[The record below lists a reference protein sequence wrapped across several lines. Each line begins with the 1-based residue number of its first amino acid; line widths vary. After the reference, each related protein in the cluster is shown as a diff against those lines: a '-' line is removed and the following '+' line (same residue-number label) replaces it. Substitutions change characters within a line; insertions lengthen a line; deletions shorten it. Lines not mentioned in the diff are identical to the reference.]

1 MNESFD
7 ELDRLG
13 QLGDKEAAP
22 SGFIP
27 SRWETVDP
35 DQVEAQAMT
44 TSKWDQIENTV
55 EDGSMD
61 SSQNDTQTD
70 DASDSRFVPITKD
83 I

>member
-1 MNESFD
+1 MEG
-7 ELDRLG
+7 DR
-13 QLGDKEAAP
+13 DAAP

-44 TSKWDQIENTV
+44 TSKWDQLENSL

-61 SSQNDTQTD
+61 STQCDIVDSTD
-70 DASDSRFVPITKD
+70 LNDSR
-83 I
+83 